1 MDAKFDPTFYSTVAQ
16 VLPVLLVVVFVEL
29 LLARERDSFLN
40 LHSGGPFVLSALA
53 LALGAE
59 FVCLQAL
66 KEARPPSELEDAV
79 VVMGL
84 VWPGF
89 VLVTVVLRPIAEAI
103 SRSRIGAGLLL
114 LYFLGAVAG
123 FFLFAMD
130 VVPLSTWL
138 VGASVAPACEVAVFA
153 IADMVP
159 SRMWT
164 RDRRRRDGSQPRKPD
179 KESLVVEPAGAGP
192 APRHDQGGRWRRL
205 LLLAVLLLVA
215 ASDVDDD

>member
-40 LHSGGPFVLSALA
+40 LPSGGPFVLSALA

-66 KEARPPSELEDAV
+66 KEARPPSEWEDAV
-79 VVMGL
+79 VVGGL
-84 VWPGF
+84 LWPGF
-89 VLVTVVLRPIAEAI
+89 VLVSVVLRPIAGAI
-103 SRSRIGAGLLL
+103 SKSRIGAGLLL
-114 LYFLGAVAG
+114 LYLLGVVAG
-123 FFLFAMD
+123 FLLYAMD

-138 VGASVAPACEVAVFA
+138 VGASVAPACAVVVLA

-159 SRMWT
+159 TRMWT
-164 RDRRRRDGSQPRKPD
+164 RDRKRRDGSQPPKAD
-179 KESLVVEPAGAGP
+179 KESPVVEPGGGGP
-192 APRHDQGGRWRRL
+192 VRHGEGGRWRRL
-205 LLLAVLLLVA
+205 LLLAVLLLFA
-215 ASDVDDD
+215 ASGDDD